1 MPVAQINGHA
11 MYYEIHGQGD
21 PLICSGGWGTF
32 CHGGE
37 RHVPEGLIDRHQVIL
52 FDHRAIGE
60 SSDDPKV
67 PASTGLYADDV
78 IGLIEHLGLPPVHL
92 VGIVGIGACIFQ
104 EVAIRRPDLVRSL
117 VNSGAWARVDTHFRR
132 QMELWLEVH
141 RTMGFAAF
149 QRLVVIEGFDPAFVN
164 ARADKLMSSDG
175 PWKELNGNLAAQE
188 RLTQAAVGHDTLD
201 RLDRITVPALIIHT
215 GRDQMTPPRFS
226 EPLQAGIAKAEGLRF
241 PDAPHVITER
251 EDRATFA
258 REILAFLARH

>member
-78 IGLIEHLGLPPVHL
+78 IGLLEHLGLQVNRLLRTAYGPFELADLPRGQAV
-92 VGIVGIGACIFQ
+92 
-104 EVAIRRPDLVRSL
+104 EIRQADVER
-117 VNSGAWARVDTHFRR
+117 FRK
-132 QMELWLEVH
+132 Q
-141 RTMGFAAF
+141 
-149 QRLVVIEGFDPAFVN
+149 
-164 ARADKLMSSDG
+164 
-175 PWKELNGNLAAQE
+175 
-188 RLTQAAVGHDTLD
+188 
-201 RLDRITVPALIIHT
+201 
-215 GRDQMTPPRFS
+215 
-226 EPLQAGIAKAEGLRF
+226 LR
-241 PDAPHVITER
+241 R
-251 EDRATFA
+251 GGQ
-258 REILAFLARH
+258 L